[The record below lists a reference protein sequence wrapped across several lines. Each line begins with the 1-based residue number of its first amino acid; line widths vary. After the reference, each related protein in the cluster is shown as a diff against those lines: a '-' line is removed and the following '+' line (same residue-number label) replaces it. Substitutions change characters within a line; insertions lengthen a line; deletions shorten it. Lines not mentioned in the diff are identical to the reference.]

1 MDEEAAKQEG
11 GKKSKIKD
19 SGWGGLSG
27 RYESPS
33 YLKSPNDDKKKSHSK
48 GESLLNSSVGVT
60 PAAQKGIEKYHKV
73 YLKKV
78 EKVEE

>member
-33 YLKSPNDDKKKSHSK
+33 YLKSPNDDKNKSHSK
-48 GESLLNSSVGVT
+48 GDSVGIT

>member
-11 GKKSKIKD
+11 GKKSKKKD

-27 RYESPS
+27 RHESPS

-48 GESLLNSSVGVT
+48 EDWVGIT
-60 PAAQKGIEKYHKV
+60 QKGIEKYHKV